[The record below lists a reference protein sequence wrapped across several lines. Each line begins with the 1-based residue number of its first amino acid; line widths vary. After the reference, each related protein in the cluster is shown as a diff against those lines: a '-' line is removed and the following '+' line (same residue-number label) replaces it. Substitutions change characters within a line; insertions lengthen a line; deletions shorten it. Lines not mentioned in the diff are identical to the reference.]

1 MKPHTGPK
9 AIPKIITGRQDAGV
23 TEPPIGISK
32 SLTCDRMKLSARHT
46 PPDVILRIFSLL
58 LDIYTSIQNSVCRRI
73 QTEEKNNKQLSL
85 RRHYPSG
92 SAGRLKAL
100 SAAVCSSP
108 YFCLST

>member
-73 QTEEKNNKQLSL
+73 QTEEKTISN
-85 RRHYPSG
+85 YPY
-92 SAGRLKAL
+92 AGIIRQVQRVGLKPSQPL
-100 SAAVCSSP
+100 YAAPRISVCRP
-108 YFCLST
+108 